1 MTTAVPVCII
11 GAGPIGMTGA
21 LLLSRLGIPTLLV
34 ERRSE
39 LNTHPR
45 SRFVDTNTM
54 ELLREFDLEKQ
65 VEVTGLGPDWTEF
78 NRWCNGL
85 TKTEYARIPSPT
97 FHTVPRDTSP
107 CLPVMTAQDLVENEL
122 LAKIRE
128 QPNIDVRFHT
138 EASDLEQD
146 EAGTRLRLHS
156 TKTGTDDVVEA
167 EYTIGADGPG
177 SSTRAVIGTELETDP
192 RPVNS
197 QDVIFHADLSKYVE
211 GRKGALLYNT
221 PPTGGMVV
229 FQPLDGVRRWRCQ
242 ITVPTPELISE
253 EAAAERIRNA
263 LGTEDEISME
273 IVSMSMWQPTPGCTT
288 RFSSGRVFLAGD
300 AAHVAIP
307 TGGMGNNSGFSGI
320 RNLAWKLAF
329 VLRGISPPEILL
341 TYEEEHRPLAQDR
354 IDAGVR
360 IYEAMGAMMMGFIS
374 GQDITAAIE
383 AARLYGNYDGLLMG
397 FEMKSDLVAVDE
409 DEPPP
414 VDDPVIDF
422 VPAVRSG
429 RRAPHAWLDGDRTRS
444 VLDCFGTAYVALL
457 GAGVDAGRW
466 AGCVE
471 QLSAGGFPI
480 SAKTLPRLDDDA
492 LYANDGIVLVR
503 PDGII
508 ADHWRDAD
516 VPAGEEA
523 TRLSRLLPR
532 TGSPATA
539 MPTAGSVGTDRVV
552 RVIHAACAARRS

>member
-1 MTTAVPVCII
+1 MMTTVPVCII

-21 LLLSRLGIPTLLV
+21 LLLSRFGVPTLLV

-54 ELLREFDLEKQ
+54 ELLREFGLEKQ
-65 VEVTGLGPDWTEF
+65 VEVTGLGPDWTEY
-78 NRWCNGL
+78 NRWCDGL

-122 LAKIRE
+122 LAAIRE

-146 EAGTRLRLHS
+146 EAGTRLKLQNRQ
-156 TKTGTDDVVEA
+156 TGVEEEVA
-167 EYTIGADGPG
+167 AQYTIGSDGPG
-177 SSTRAVIGTELETDP
+177 SSTRAVIGSELETDP

-229 FQPLDGVRRWRCQ
+229 FQPLDGIRRWRCQ
-242 ITVPTPELISE
+242 ITVPTPDLISE
-253 EAAAERIRNA
+253 EEAAERIRNA
-263 LGTEDEISME
+263 LGTEDEIALRF
-273 IVSMSMWQPTPGCTT
+273 VSMSMWQPTPGCTT

-300 AAHVAIP
+300 AAHVSIP

-329 VLRGISPPEILL
+329 VLRGISPPEILA

-354 IDAGVR
+354 IDGGVR
-360 IYEAMGAMMMGFIS
+360 IYEAMGALMMGFLS
-374 GQDITAAIE
+374 GQDISAAVD
-383 AARLYGNYDGLLMG
+383 ATRLYGNYDGLLLG
-397 FEMKSDLVAVDE
+397 FELKSDLLAVDA
-409 DEPPP
+409 DDPPP

-422 VPAVRSG
+422 VPVVRSG
-429 RRAPHAWLDGDRTRS
+429 RRAPHIWLDDARTTS
-444 VLDCFGTAYVALL
+444 VLDAFGIDYKVLL
-457 GAGVDAGRW
+457 GAAVDGRRW

-480 SAKTLPRLDDDA
+480 SAKTMPRLDDDA
-492 LYANDGIVLVR
+492 LYANEGVVIVR
-503 PDGII
+503 PDGIV
-508 ADHWRDAD
+508 ADHWRDAE
-516 VPAGEEA
+516 VAAGEEGR
-523 TRLSRLLPR
+523 RLCRLLPR
-532 TGSPATA
+532 SGP
-539 MPTAGSVGTDRVV
+539 RN
-552 RVIHAACAARRS
+552 RE